1 MNMKKYLRAFLVM
14 VALFSILLIGCIS
27 KIKYPSYYTLTLPSA
42 AGPPAK
48 ESELPSITVRE
59 FRAPGYLRQGPIV
72 YRTSPGQVGFYEY
85 HRWAVDPRQSI
96 TNAVTERLRASGS
109 FAAVKIYDGRADAD
123 YILSGRL
130 EKLDEVDYQGGIRVE
145 VELSAQVIDLHTG
158 KTVWTNSAFEMA
170 KVDRRNIPAI
180 VAEMSSMTDRAIE
193 RLLKPLSLAT
203 VATVHQ

>member
-1 MNMKKYLRAFLVM
+1 
-14 VALFSILLIGCIS
+14 
-27 KIKYPSYYTLTLPSA
+27 
-42 AGPPAK
+42 
-48 ESELPSITVRE
+48 
-59 FRAPGYLRQGPIV
+59 
-72 YRTSPGQVGFYEY
+72 
-85 HRWAVDPRQSI
+85 
-96 TNAVTERLRASGS
+96 
-109 FAAVKIYDGRADAD
+109 VKIYDGRADAD

-193 RLLKPLSLAT
+193 RLLKLFHWQRWPPST
-203 VATVHQ
+203 SENFVG